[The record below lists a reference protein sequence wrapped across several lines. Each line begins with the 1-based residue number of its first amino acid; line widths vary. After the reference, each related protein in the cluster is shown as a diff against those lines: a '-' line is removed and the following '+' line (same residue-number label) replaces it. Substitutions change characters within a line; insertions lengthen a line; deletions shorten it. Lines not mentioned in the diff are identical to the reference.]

1 MAAFH
6 NELYARQL
14 YWWHII
20 GFSGRIKQ
28 NQKKMK
34 MFIVSM
40 LVTAKTLFSVTAFAG
55 VPAASMEKPVPKTY
69 VLVHGAWASSAAF
82 EGIKTRLEKAGEKV
96 ILVSLPGHGDDQTPP
111 NTLTMDVYRDKTI
124 EAINSVEGKVI
135 LVGHS
140 MGGMVI
146 SAVAEKIPNRIEK
159 LIYLAA
165 FLPANGQSMLDL
177 ASTDKDSYLGNALV
191 PSEDKLTI
199 GIKQDVIV
207 PALCQ
212 DAPDGVKQ
220 FVVSTFRAE
229 PAIPLTNKVTL
240 TAENFGR
247 VPKYYIHTLQD
258 HTVSLARQKGMVAAA
273 PNVRKE
279 YSLDSSH
286 TPFLSMPDQL
296 VDLLVKIGK

>member
-1 MAAFH
+1 
-6 NELYARQL
+6 
-14 YWWHII
+14 
-20 GFSGRIKQ
+20 
-28 NQKKMK
+28 
-34 MFIVSM
+34 MFIASM
-40 LVTAKTLFSVTAFAG
+40 LITAKSLFGATVFAG
-55 VPAASMEKPVPKTY
+55 IPAIGIEKPARPTY
-69 VLVHGAWASSAAF
+69 VLVHGAWTSSAGL
-82 EGIKTRLEKAGEKV
+82 EGVKALLEKAGEKV
-96 ILVSLPGHGDDQTPP
+96 VLVSLPGHGDDQTPP

-124 EAINSVEGKVI
+124 EAINSIQGKVI

-140 MGGMVI
+140 MAGMII
-146 SAVAEKIPNRIEK
+146 SEVAEKIPNRIDK

-165 FLPANGQSMLDL
+165 YLPANGQSLLDL
-177 ASTDKDSYLGNALV
+177 ASTDKDSYLGTALL

-207 PALCQ
+207 SAFCQ

-220 FVVSTFRAE
+220 YVVAHFRAE

-247 VPKYYIHTLQD
+247 LPKYYIHTLQD
-258 HTVSLARQKGMVAAA
+258 HAVSLALQNTMVAAA

-296 VDLLVKIGK
+296 ADLLIRIGK

>member
-1 MAAFH
+1 M
-6 NELYARQL
+6 Y
-14 YWWHII
+14 
-20 GFSGRIKQ
+20 K
-28 NQKKMK
+28 
-34 MFIVSM
+34 FIASM
-40 LVTAKTLFSVTAFAG
+40 LITTKTLLGITTFAG
-55 VPAASMEKPVPKTY
+55 VPATAIEKPAPLTY
-69 VLVHGAWASSAAF
+69 VLVHGAWTSSAGL
-82 EGIKTRLEKAGEKV
+82 EGVKALLEKAGEKV
-96 ILVSLPGHGDDQTPP
+96 VLVSLPGHGDDQTPP
-111 NTLTMDVYRDKTI
+111 NTLTMDAYRDKTI
-124 EAINSVEGKVI
+124 EAINSLQGKVI

-140 MGGMVI
+140 MAGIVI
-146 SAVAEKIPNRIEK
+146 SAVAEKIPNRIDK

-165 FLPANGQSMLDL
+165 FLPANGQSLLDL
-177 ASTDKDSYLGNALV
+177 ATTDKDSYLGKALM

-207 PALCQ
+207 SAFCQ
-212 DAPDGVKQ
+212 DAPDGVKK

-240 TAENFGR
+240 TRENFGH

-258 HTVSLARQKGMVAAA
+258 HAVSPDLQKRMVVAA
-273 PNVRKE
+273 PNVKKE

>member
-1 MAAFH
+1 M
-6 NELYARQL
+6 N
-14 YWWHII
+14 
-20 GFSGRIKQ
+20 
-28 NQKKMK
+28 
-34 MFIVSM
+34 MFFASM
-40 LVTAKTLFSVTAFAG
+40 LITAKTLCGLTTFAG
-55 VPAASMEKPVPKTY
+55 VSKAGEEKAPRRTY
-69 VLVHGAWASSAAF
+69 VLVHGAWTSSAGLEQVK
-82 EGIKTRLEKAGEKV
+82 EGLEKAGQKV

-124 EAINSVEGKVI
+124 EAINAVHGKVI

-140 MGGMVI
+140 MAGMII
-146 SAVAEKIPNRIEK
+146 SAVAEKIPNRIDK

-165 FLPANGQSMLDL
+165 YLPANGQSLLDL

-199 GIKQDVIV
+199 GIKKDVIV
-207 PALCQ
+207 PAFCQ
-212 DAPDGVKQ
+212 DAPDGVKNV
-220 FVVSTFRAE
+220 VVSTFRAE

-240 TAENFGR
+240 TMENFGH

-258 HTVSLARQKGMVAAA
+258 HTVSPELQKRMVAAA
-273 PNVRKE
+273 SNVVKE

-296 VDLLVKIGK
+296 VDLLLKIGK

>member
-1 MAAFH
+1 M
-6 NELYARQL
+6 N
-14 YWWHII
+14 
-20 GFSGRIKQ
+20 
-28 NQKKMK
+28 
-34 MFIVSM
+34 MFASM
-40 LVTAKTLFSVTAFAG
+40 LITAKTF
-55 VPAASMEKPVPKTY
+55 
-69 VLVHGAWASSAAF
+69 VLVHGAWSSSAGLEQVKA
-82 EGIKTRLEKAGEKV
+82 GLEKAGQKV

-140 MGGMVI
+140 MAGMVI

-159 LIYLAA
+159 LVYLAA
-165 FLPANGQSMLDL
+165 YLPANGQSLLDL

-199 GIKQDVIV
+199 GIKKDVIV
-207 PALCQ
+207 PAFCQ
-212 DAPDGVKQ
+212 DAPDGVKNV
-220 FVVSTFRAE
+220 VVSTFRAE

-240 TAENFGR
+240 TSENFGR
-247 VPKYYIHTLQD
+247 VPKIYIHTLQD
-258 HTVSLARQKGMVAAA
+258 HTVSPALQKRMVAAA
-273 PNVRKE
+273 PDVVKE

-296 VDLLVKIGK
+296 VDVLLKIK

>member
-1 MAAFH
+1 
-6 NELYARQL
+6 
-14 YWWHII
+14 
-20 GFSGRIKQ
+20 
-28 NQKKMK
+28 
-34 MFIVSM
+34 M
-40 LVTAKTLFSVTAFAG
+40 LITAKTLFGITAFAG
-55 VPAASMEKPVPKTY
+55 APADGVEKPAPRTY
-69 VLVHGAWASSAAF
+69 VIVHGAWTSSAGL
-82 EGIKTRLEKAGEKV
+82 EGVKALLEKAGEKV

-140 MGGMVI
+140 MAGIVI
-146 SAVAEKIPNRIEK
+146 SAVAEKIPNRIDK
-159 LIYLAA
+159 LVYLAA
-165 FLPANGQSMLDL
+165 YLPANGQSLLDL
-177 ASTDKDSYLGNALV
+177 ATTDKDSYLGNALI

-207 PALCQ
+207 PAFCQ

-220 FVVSTFRAE
+220 VVLSTFRAE

-240 TAENFGR
+240 TMENFGH

-258 HTVSLARQKGMVAAA
+258 HTVSPDLQKRMVAGA
-273 PNVRKE
+273 PNVKKE

-296 VDLLVKIGK
+296 ADLLIKIGK